1 MGVDAS
7 VRVEMASVS
16 VTEQTRLQVE
26 RAQRAAQEARE
37 RCRVAKGGSL
47 RLGPEGQACEP
58 AGLDEDRAADYGA
71 D

>member
-1 MGVDAS
+1 
-7 VRVEMASVS
+7 MASVS

-26 RAQRAAQEARE
+26 RAQRSAEEARE

-47 RLGPEGQACEP
+47 RLLPEGHQSEP
-58 AGLDEDRAADYGA
+58 AEVDEDQAADYGA

>member
-1 MGVDAS
+1 
-7 VRVEMASVS
+7 MASVS

-26 RAQRAAQEARE
+26 RAQRAAEEARE

-47 RLGPEGQACEP
+47 RLLSEGHAPDP
-58 AGLDEDRAADYGA
+58 AGIDEDQAADYGA